1 MMKHTLFLTLAILG
15 AAAAMVVVTP
25 AQERPSTQTPPPAA
39 RPAAAV
45 AEAAPTVKDVLDK
58 FVKAIGGEATV
69 RKQSSRV
76 SVGTAEITAMGAK
89 GTVEIAH
96 KAPDKML
103 LVMKLPGLGD
113 VLEGFDGVT
122 AWSQDPFNGLREKS
136 GTELAAT
143 KRDAAFYRD
152 VEMAKGY
159 SKMDLKGTEKVG
171 GRDAYVIEATPP
183 DSTTPDK
190 LYFDKE
196 TALLVRLDASRESPQ
211 GTVPV
216 QGYFEDYRAVDGI
229 KMPFTIRQSLAGAE
243 IIIRFTD
250 VRHNAPTDDTKFAKP
265 AK

>member
-15 AAAAMVVVTP
+15 AAAATVVTP

-39 RPAAAV
+39 RPAAAA

-76 SVGTAEITAMGAK
+76 SVGTAEITTMGAK
-89 GTVEIAH
+89 GTVEISH

-113 VLEGFDGVT
+113 ILEGFDGVT

-171 GRDAYVIEATPP
+171 GRAYVIEATAPE
-183 DSTTPDK
+183 DATPDK

-196 TALLVRLDASRESPQ
+196 TFLLVRLDASRESPQ

-216 QGYFEDYRAVDGI
+216 QAYFEDYKTVDGI
-229 KMPFTIRQSLAGAE
+229 KTPFTIRQSLAGAE

-250 VRHNAPTDDTKFAKP
+250 VRHNAPLDDAKFAKP
-265 AK
+265 AAK